1 MTPVRLVLFD
11 IDGTLLLRATAEHR
25 TALHDAIS
33 DVWGVADPGAA
44 PVQAAGRTDIDIARE
59 ICLHGGVTAERFDDG
74 VADFRAAA
82 VAAYA
87 RRCPDDLSATVSPG
101 MREVLADLARR
112 GGHVLALL
120 TGNLEPVA
128 RLKMERAGL
137 GAFFPRGLGA
147 FGSDH
152 EDRSALPAIARRR
165 AARLIGGNGDHWPRE
180 ATVVVGDTPRD
191 IACARAD
198 GVGVV
203 AIATGP
209 FGAERLDGADAVVR
223 SPHELLGVL

>member
-1 MTPVRLVLFD
+1 VRLVLFD
-11 IDGTLLLRATAEHR
+11 IDGTLLLRASAEHR
-25 TALHDAIS
+25 AALHDAIS
-33 DVWGVADPGAA
+33 EVWGVEDPGAA
-44 PVQAAGRTDIDIARE
+44 PVEAAGRTDVDIARA
-59 ICLHGGVTAERFDDG
+59 ICLLAGVPAERFADG

-82 VAAYA
+82 TAAYA
-87 RRCPDDLSATVSPG
+87 RRCPDDLSPTVSPG
-101 MREVLADLARR
+101 MHDVLADLARR
-112 GGHVLALL
+112 GRHLLALL

-128 RLKMERAGL
+128 RLKLERAGL
-137 GAFFPRGLGA
+137 GSFFASGLGA

-152 EDRSALPAIARRR
+152 EDRAALPAIARRR
-165 AARLIGGNGDHWPRE
+165 AAHLAGDGEPWPRE

-209 FGAERLDGADAVVR
+209 FAPDRLGGADAVVR
-223 SPHELLGVL
+223 SAPELLAVL

>member
-1 MTPVRLVLFD
+1 MRLVLFD
-11 IDGTLLLRATAEHR
+11 IDGTLLLRASAEHR
-25 TALHDAIS
+25 AALHDAIAE
-33 DVWGVADPGAA
+33 VWGVADPGAL
-44 PVQAAGRTDIDIARE
+44 PVEAAGRTDVDIARE
-59 ICLHGGVTAERFDDG
+59 ICLLAGVPPERFDDG
-74 VADFRAAA
+74 VADFRAATT
-82 VAAYA
+82 AAYA
-87 RRCPDDLSATVSPG
+87 QRCPDDLSATVSPG
-101 MREVLADLARR
+101 MHDVLAKLARR
-112 GGHVLALL
+112 GRHVLALL

-128 RLKMERAGL
+128 RLKLERAGL

-152 EDRSALPAIARRR
+152 EDRAALPAIARRR
-165 AARLIGGNGDHWPRE
+165 AAHLAGGNGEPWPRE

-209 FGAERLDGADAVVR
+209 FGADRLHEADAVVR
-223 SPHELLGVL
+223 SAPELLAVL

>member
-1 MTPVRLVLFD
+1 VRLVLFD
-11 IDGTLLLRATAEHR
+11 IDGTLLLRASTEHR
-25 TALHDAIS
+25 AALHDAIRE
-33 DVWGVADPGAA
+33 VWGVEDPDAV
-44 PVQAAGRTDIDIARE
+44 PVQAAGRTDVDIARE
-59 ICLHGGVTAERFDDG
+59 ICLLSGVPAQQFDEG
-74 VADFRAAA
+74 LEDFRAAA

-101 MREVLADLARR
+101 MADVLAQLARR

-128 RLKMERAGL
+128 RLKLERAGL
-137 GAFFPRGLGA
+137 GTFFAHGLGA

-165 AARLIGGNGDHWPRE
+165 AGRLAGGRHWPRE
-180 ATVVVGDTPRD
+180 STVVVGDTPRD

-209 FGAERLDGADAVVR
+209 FRAERLEGADAVVR
-223 SPHELLGVL
+223 SARELLDVL